1 MDLTVRQIVESE
13 TAAFRNAIARGFGSD
28 AREEGHDRF
37 YATLP
42 LHRTLGAFDG
52 DEIVGTLG
60 EFDFQLTLPG
70 GSTLPMAGTTVVTV
84 RPTHRRRGVL
94 TRMMR
99 SHIDTAHERGDPLA
113 GLWSSEAAIYGRF
126 GFGCAADGHDL
137 ELDTRRT
144 RLGPPPE
151 DVTVA
156 LVDGEAASKVIPPL
170 YEAVRSSRAGML
182 SRSEAWWE
190 HRRFYDPEHHR
201 GGASERRYTIA
212 SRNGDPVGYAMF
224 RQKEKWDNFLPD
236 GEIDVIEVMAVD
248 DGARRALWHLLT
260 SIDLFPKVTWWN
272 APVDDPMIW
281 EATNRRIMK
290 RTVWDSIWVCL
301 LDVAAALEGRRYE
314 RDGRLVMAVAHPFCP
329 WAERTYELVVDGGG
343 GSCRRVA
350 ADPDIHL
357 DAGELGA
364 LYLGGRSAIELAR
377 AGLIIGSPDAVLRA
391 DRMFRTAVAPWCPE
405 VF

>member
-1 MDLTVRQIVESE
+1 MDLTIRPIVESE
-13 TAAFRNAIARGFGSD
+13 TVAFRAAIARGFGSD

-42 LHRTLGAFDG
+42 LHRTVGAFDG

-60 EFDFQLTLPG
+60 EFDFELTVPG
-70 GSTLPMAGTTVVTV
+70 GRGLQMAGTTIVTV

-99 SHIDTAHERGDPLA
+99 LHLDHAGERGDPLA
-113 GLWSSEAAIYGRF
+113 GLWASEAAIYGRF
-126 GFGCAADGHDL
+126 GFGCAADRHDL

-144 RLGPPPE
+144 RLGLPPD

-170 YEAVRSSRAGML
+170 YEEVRSSRAGML

-201 GGASERRYTIA
+201 GGASERRYAIA
-212 SRNGDPVGYAMF
+212 SRGRDPVGYAMF
-224 RQKEKWDNFLPD
+224 RQKEKWENFLPD
-236 GEIDVIEVMAVD
+236 GEIDIIEVMAVD

-260 SIDLFPKVTWWN
+260 SIDLFPRIAWWN

-281 EATNRRIMK
+281 EASNRRIVK
-290 RTVWDSIWVCL
+290 RTTWDSIWVCL
-301 LDVAAALEGRRYE
+301 LDVVAALEGRHYE
-314 RDGRLVMAVAHPFCP
+314 RDGRLVIGLAHPFCP
-329 WAERTYELVVDGGG
+329 WAEGTYELTVADGIGTCRAVV
-343 GSCRRVA
+343 
-350 ADPDIHL
+350 ADADIQL
-357 DAGELGA
+357 DAAELGA
-364 LYLGGRSAIELAR
+364 LYLGGRSAIELAK
-377 AGLIIGSPDAVLRA
+377 AGLVSGSPDAVLLA
-391 DRMFRTAVAPWCPE
+391 DRIFRTSVAPWCPE